1 MKLETIIKKSDIKFK
16 FIDYN
21 GNWIYE
27 NKDNLYYFEKAE
39 DIKQDIPF
47 FDWTADR
54 KIKLI
59 KNQALCLVDNN
70 KCWR

>member
-16 FIDYN
+16 FVDYN

-39 DIKQDIPF
+39 DIKEDIPF

-59 KNQALCLVDNN
+59 KKYERVYDE
-70 KCWR
+70 

>member
-16 FIDYN
+16 FVDYN

-39 DIKQDIPF
+39 DIKEDIPF
-47 FDWTADR
+47 LDWTADR

-59 KNQALCLVDNN
+59 KKYKRIYD
-70 KCWR
+70 